1 MDPCKGLE
9 NFLRLF
15 DQGGRIM
22 PFEIKLGI
30 CPHCDHDEFRRLTYF
45 VSEDGDFKQL
55 FCCEEIV

>member
-1 MDPCKGLE
+1 
-9 NFLRLF
+9 
-15 DQGGRIM
+15 M

-45 VSEDGDFKQL
+45 VSEEGDFKQL